1 MKDAANLFYNDEVD
15 VENVKNEFRGFKRQ
29 SLLVA
34 FHRMSRVSY
43 FCTITTS

>member
-29 SLLVA
+29 SLLQA